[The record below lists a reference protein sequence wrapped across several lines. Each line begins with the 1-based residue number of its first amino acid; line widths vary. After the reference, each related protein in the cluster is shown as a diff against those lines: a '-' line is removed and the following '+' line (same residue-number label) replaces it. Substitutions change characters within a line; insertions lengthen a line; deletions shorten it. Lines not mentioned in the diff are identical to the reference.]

1 MCGQDK
7 SIFIILSKQ
16 KVFTIMSKVSIISDD
31 RIVFIEFMPEQI
43 DKILDEIVSQSDR
56 AEELS
61 NMSEDY

>member
-1 MCGQDK
+1 
-7 SIFIILSKQ
+7 
-16 KVFTIMSKVSIISDD
+16 MSKVSIISDD